1 MVRFDIIKNG
11 VIVMRW
17 NYEAFE
23 STHSGREGVTEMEL
37 QVQEKLEELGQR
49 AEHAKVVMTNIIG
62 GVARA
67 VIYYPDTNLSLPAVQ
82 RIGKWVKGDVNT
94 IADNRDTERLKEE
107 MYQEMK
113 LLLESLPDAQA
124 ARSKISATAYKSG
137 YSTITLWYPMEI
149 S

>member
-1 MVRFDIIKNG
+1 
-11 VIVMRW
+11 
-17 NYEAFE
+17 
-23 STHSGREGVTEMEL
+23 MEL

-137 YSTITLWYPMEI
+137 YSTITLWYPMEV